1 MIYVYIVLI
10 VSLVSIIYHIV
21 LHLFAVFHQSTTNK
35 IVSRITSDP
44 HRYVR
49 EEEMC
54 HFIRNMVYLFIV
66 VYLLVAGCKGNMTI
80 NYNTKQL
87 EISNKN
93 K

>member
-21 LHLFAVFHQSTTNK
+21 RHLLAVFHQSTTDN
-35 IVSRITSDP
+35 IVNRITSDP

-54 HFIRNMVYLFIV
+54 YFMRNMFYLYVV

>member
-21 LHLFAVFHQSTTNK
+21 LHLLAVFHQSTTNK
-35 IVSRITSDP
+35 IVDKIISNPS
-44 HRYVR
+44 RYVR